1 MRVDFVLWDENGQE
15 MVQQS
20 GLRAPWTVVFRALAD
35 IRKVQVEVLYKDGI
49 RKIRTRKLRP

>member
-49 RKIRTRKLRP
+49 RKII